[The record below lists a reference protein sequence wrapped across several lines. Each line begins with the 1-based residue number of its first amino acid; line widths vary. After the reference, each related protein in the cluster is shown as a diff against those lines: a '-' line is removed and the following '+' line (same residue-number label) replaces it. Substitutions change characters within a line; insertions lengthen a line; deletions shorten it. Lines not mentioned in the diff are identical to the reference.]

1 MMSHSERETE
11 GFSPDTATAP
21 KAKPR
26 KKIFKRLLLIVG
38 LLLAVLLVVAV
49 GAGLWFYAQLRASLP
64 QLSGEVVVPG
74 LEVPVTIERDGL
86 GIPAIRAANRL
97 DVARGLGFLH
107 AQERFFQMDLM
118 LRKRS
123 AGEVAALMG
132 PHPVY
137 WDRQLRAHRFREQAR
152 RVLTRLPAAQRA
164 LVDAYTEGVN
174 AGLGALEA
182 KPFEYLVLRVDP
194 EPWLPEDTLLA
205 VITMFVELQRFTR
218 DYEEGLD
225 FMSSIMPAEMVEFL
239 APAGTEWDAPIVG
252 EALVAPPIPPAAVFD
267 LRQRDQSAALMGG
280 NNEPTGGRLLA
291 GSNAWTV
298 ADEYTAGEGALLAND
313 IHLDIQVP
321 NIWYRASFV
330 WPAEDGSGDEHR
342 VTGIT
347 LPGTPAMVVGSNG
360 RIAWGFTSSL
370 IDATDLIVLELDP
383 NDENAYLTPQG
394 PMPFERHT
402 ETIEVAHAPSQTV
415 ELRQTIW
422 GPVIGEDRRGRPRV
436 QRWVVHEDDALNLAI
451 TELETATNVDEAVE
465 IAHRSGAPAQN
476 FHVVDDSGR
485 TAWTFLG
492 RLPNRVGFDG
502 RLPSSWA
509 DGTRRWDGLLP
520 LEEVPTI
527 VDPESG
533 RLWSANQRVLSDEEL
548 AKLGDGGYRLGAR
561 ARQIRDA
568 LFALEAAT
576 AEDMVKLQ
584 LDVRA
589 PFFERWRELLLRIL
603 TPEAMADHPQRAEL
617 RRLAENWDGVATADS
632 VGYRL
637 VRGFRSFALRQVFG
651 PLTASLTAEN
661 PEFNYQQLID
671 QAEGPLWRLVTE
683 QPPHLLDPRFASW
696 DEQLLAGVDTM
707 LAYYESAGDGV
718 ALADRRWG
726 QANPSWHVHVF
737 SGNVPFAALWLDMPH
752 VGQPGDRYMPRTQR
766 FSFGAT
772 LRMVVT
778 PGREEEGF
786 AIMAC
791 GQSGHP
797 LSPHYRDTYEAWRR
811 GETAPF
817 LPGPPVHTLTLQ
829 PPG

>member
-1 MMSHSERETE
+1 MMSNSERE
-11 GFSPDTATAP
+11 SVASQPATAP
-21 KAKPR
+21 SAKPR

-38 LLLAVLLVVAV
+38 VLIAVVLLVAL
-49 GAGLWFYAQLRASLP
+49 GAGLWFHGQVRASLP
-64 QLSGEVVVPG
+64 QLTGEVVVPG
-74 LEVPVTIERDGL
+74 LEAPVVIERDHL
-86 GIPAIRAANRL
+86 GIPTIRAANRL

-118 LRKRS
+118 LRRRS
-123 AGEVAALMG
+123 AGEIAALMG
-132 PHPVY
+132 PATLV
-137 WDRQLRAHRFREQAR
+137 WDRQIREHRFREQAR
-152 RVLTRLPAAQRA
+152 RVLAQLPAAQRD

-194 EPWLPEDTLLA
+194 EPWLPEDTLLT
-205 VITMFVELQRFTR
+205 VISMFVELQRFTR
-218 DYEEGLD
+218 MYEEGLD
-225 FMSSIMPAEMVEFL
+225 FMNSMMPAEMVEFL
-239 APAGTEWDAPIVG
+239 APVGTEWDAPITG
-252 EALVAPPIPPAAVFD
+252 EAMVSPPIPPAAVFD
-267 LRQRDQSAALMGG
+267 LRQRDQNAAHGG
-280 NNEPTGGRLLA
+280 QNELAGAGLLA

-298 ADEYTAGEGALLAND
+298 ADELTAGDGAILAND

-342 VTGIT
+342 ITGIT

-360 RIAWGFTSSL
+360 RVAWGFTSSL

-383 NDENAYLTPQG
+383 NDDNAYLTPQG
-394 PMPFERHT
+394 PMPFKRYT
-402 ETIEVAHAPSQTV
+402 ETIGVAHAPSETV
-415 ELRQTIW
+415 EVRQTHW
-422 GPVIGEDRRGRPRV
+422 GPVIGEDRLGRLRA
-436 QRWVVHEDDALNLAI
+436 QRWVVHEDEAVNLAI
-451 TELETATNVDEAVE
+451 IELETATTVDEAVD

-502 RLPSSWA
+502 RLPTSWT

-520 LEEVPTI
+520 VEEVPTI
-527 VDPESG
+527 IDPESG
-533 RLWSANQRVLSDEEL
+533 RLWSANQRVLSDEGL
-548 AKLGDGGYRLGAR
+548 AKVGDGGYRLGAR
-561 ARQIRDA
+561 ARQIRDS
-568 LFALEAAT
+568 LFAIEAAT
-576 AEDMVKLQ
+576 VEDMVNLQ

-589 PFFERWRELLLRIL
+589 LFYDRWQGLLLRIL
-603 TPEAMADHPQRAEL
+603 TPEAVAANPQRDEL
-617 RRLAENWDGVATADS
+617 RRLAESWDGYATADS
-632 VGYRL
+632 AGYRM
-637 VRGFRSFALRQVFG
+637 VRGFRSFTFRQVFG

-661 PEFNYQQLID
+661 PQFDFQLLVD

-696 DEQLLAGVDTM
+696 DDLLLAAADTM
-707 LAYYESAGDGV
+707 LAYYANMGDGV

-726 QANPSWHVHVF
+726 EANPSWHVHVF
-737 SGNVPFAALWLDMPH
+737 SQGIPFASRWISMPH
-752 VGQPGDRYMPRTQR
+752 VDQPGDRFMPRAQR
-766 FSFGAT
+766 LTYGAT
-772 LRMVVT
+772 LRMVIT

-786 AIMAC
+786 AIMPG

-797 LSPHYRDTYEAWRR
+797 LSPHYRDTYEAWRQ

-817 LPGPPVHTLTLQ
+817 LPGPPVNTLTLQ
-829 PPG
+829 PSG